1 MIKVLKDALLAILVL
16 VLFLGAGIFWLTL
29 DSKDEPDTVSIEY
42 DCKKLQE
49 YSNLPDE
56 VIKECE
62 LIKGKNNVRQLDQ

>member
-1 MIKVLKDALLAILVL
+1 MIKVLKDALSAILVL
-16 VLFLGAGIFWLTL
+16 VLFLGVGIFWLTL

>member
-1 MIKVLKDALLAILVL
+1 MIKVLKDALSAILVL
-16 VLFLGAGIFWLTL
+16 VLFLGVGILWLTL
-29 DSKDEPDTVSIEY
+29 DSKDEPDIVSIEY

-49 YSNLPDE
+49 YSNIPDE